1 MSVEN
6 RGISAKWLQKALAL
20 KGEEMPFPWQTTLLD
35 DFRIGKLRDA
45 VDIPT
50 GLGKT
55 SVMAIWLVARA
66 LGAAVP
72 RRLMYVVDRRAV
84 VDQASEVALGLRD
97 FVDEVG
103 DVQEMLGLTG
113 RSLPVSTLRGKYVD
127 NREWLDDPVS
137 PAIIVGTIDMIGS
150 RLLMQG
156 YGVSRKMRPY
166 HAGLLGADTLLV
178 LDEAHL
184 VPPFEHLLRTIVTE
198 SAFRP
203 RDERCNQCVPYFRL
217 LSLSATGRTQG
228 GNMLTLSD
236 KDFEH
241 EILKKRLNAK
251 KSLCL
256 NRLERESN
264 IENALANHAWQI
276 TGNGKQVSRVIVYSD
291 SREVAQK
298 AKEALEKLAKGDKK
312 AGVLAVVVDTE
323 LFVGGRRV
331 FEREDAKKRLEDLGF
346 LAGSKV
352 ERPCPAFLFATSA
365 GEVGVDLDADHM
377 VCDLVA
383 WERMIQ
389 RLGRVNRRGEPE
401 DHVANIVVLVG
412 PKPKAEKSC
421 KKRSTSNSATSNST
435 KRSANA
441 SKNTAGR
448 CVNGRTGKG
457 RLRNFRKETMDVTTR
472 VSAPCLI

>member
-1 MSVEN
+1 
-6 RGISAKWLQKALAL
+6 
-20 KGEEMPFPWQTTLLD
+20 MPFPWQTTLLD
-35 DFRIGKLRDA
+35 DFRSGKLCDA

-66 LGAAVP
+66 LGGAVP
-72 RRLMYVVDRRAV
+72 RRLVYVVDRRAV
-84 VDQASEVALGLRD
+84 VDQASEVALRLRD

-103 DVQEMLGLTG
+103 DVQKMLGLTG
-113 RSLPVSTLRGKYVD
+113 RSLAVSTLRGKYVD

-203 RDERCNQCVPYFRL
+203 RDERCNRCVPCCRL
-217 LSLSATGRTQG
+217 FTLSATGRTQG
-228 GNMLTLSD
+228 GEVFGVSE

-241 EILKKRLNAK
+241 AVLKKRLNAK

-256 NRLERESN
+256 NRLERETN
-264 IENALANHAWQI
+264 IEDALANHAWQI

-331 FEREDAKKRLEDLGF
+331 SS
-346 LAGSKV
+346 GSMPRNDWRISDSLQEARSSALV
-352 ERPCPAFLFATSA
+352 PHSSSRPRPVKSA
-365 GEVGVDLDADHM
+365 
-377 VCDLVA
+377 
-383 WERMIQ
+383 
-389 RLGRVNRRGEPE
+389 
-401 DHVANIVVLVG
+401 
-412 PKPKAEKSC
+412 
-421 KKRSTSNSATSNST
+421 
-435 KRSANA
+435 
-441 SKNTAGR
+441 
-448 CVNGRTGKG
+448 
-457 RLRNFRKETMDVTTR
+457 
-472 VSAPCLI
+472 LISMRIT